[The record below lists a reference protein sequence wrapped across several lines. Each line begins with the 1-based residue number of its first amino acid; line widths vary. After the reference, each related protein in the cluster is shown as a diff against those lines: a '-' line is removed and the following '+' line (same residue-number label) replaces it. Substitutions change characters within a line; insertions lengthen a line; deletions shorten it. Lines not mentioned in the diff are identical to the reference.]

1 MNIAAAALTCAAVAG
16 CSETTEEAPY
26 GNNRAKATVEEAA
39 LAFQQVLVAGEET
52 TFNLHIKLDK
62 AVNRDMQLLLGATSA
77 PVNSFNMT
85 NFTSSDEYYQMLGND
100 YYSLNAKVDIP
111 KGETEAVTS
120 ITFKGLPA
128 EGKYALGVNI
138 AASYVDY
145 VDFDRSEA
153 VLYLFYR
160 EGEPAPDPAAPPTVS
175 LSGSPATIEM
185 EDDEDG
191 NYTPQTFTVT
201 VSLSKKYDKDIVVS
215 LEQDT
220 EGQSAALPA
229 ECFEWSEQ
237 SLTFTAESGETHKTV
252 TLTVNSLPEWDAEAH
267 DGERGPEQSLRVKIS
282 GITPEEVVA
291 SSSNKTQLCTII
303 YPKPRRPMLPA
314 TPAVQK
320 AAVFSNFNTTLT
332 AAATVNINK
341 SLPQWTLEYWVKHDD
356 NSGNYGASLAGQWTS
371 SAANPTEWRKRVFPP
386 ESIPVGNLPGIA
398 FRFWPQGGQN
408 IGPMMQ
414 FTGNSI
420 YSLSTNNGGFEWKP
434 DQWVHLAITYDGEYM
449 RYYIN
454 GVQYKFGDNAVG
466 SQQTVLEYTQSY
478 PGATDWSS
486 ITIATPSSNSTY
498 SKYYKIELAQLRLW
512 SVERTAEEITET
524 MGMNIDASTDGLEAY
539 WKMDE
544 GSGTALNAVTED
556 TATINPTAARLSWST
571 ETYNFTNEG
580 SK

>member
-62 AVNRDMQLLLGATSA
+62 AVSRDMQLLLGATSA

-120 ITFKGLPA
+120 ITFNGLPA

-185 EDDEDG
+185 EDDEEG

-220 EGQSAALPA
+220 EGQTAALPA

-267 DGERGPEQSLRVKIS
+267 DGARGPEQSLRVKIS

-303 YPKPRRPMLPA
+303 YPKPRRKLEDPVPA
-314 TPAVQK
+314 QQQAVIFTGYPST
-320 AAVFSNFNTTLT
+320 VNTT
-332 AAATVNINK
+332 AATLN
-341 SLPQWTLEYWVKHDD
+341 LGTHQQWTVEYWMRYEDK
-356 NSGNYGASLAGQWTS
+356 NNYGASLNLEQWTS
-371 SAANPTEWRKRVFPP
+371 TSGSYPDWRRRVCPP
-386 ESIPVGNLPGIA
+386 ENVPVGLPSPMD
-398 FRFWPQGGQN
+398 FKFWPQAGQAT
-408 IGPMMQ
+408 PPQ
-414 FTGNSI
+414 FQLT
-420 YSLSTNNGGFEWKP
+420 TNQVVS
-434 DQWVHLAITYDGEYM
+434 DTAIRWEPGKWYHVAFTYDGAYV

-454 GVQYKFGDNAVG
+454 GVPQKFYGNYTDGNAELG
-466 SQQTVLEYTQSY
+466 FSY
-478 PGATDWSS
+478 NYDGATSWNG
-486 ITIATPSSNSTY
+486 IKLASNGNNGTY
-498 SKYYKIELAQLRLW
+498 ASYLKLCMAQLRLW
-512 SVERTAEEITET
+512 SVVRTESEIADN
-524 MGMNIDASTDGLEAY
+524 MGYSLDPATDGLEAY
-539 WKMDE
+539 WRMDE
-544 GSGTALNAVTED
+544 ASGTTLKALTEG
-556 TATINPTAARLSWST
+556 TQNITSNYIQWST